1 MGVMTAKE
9 LVDHIS
15 KYYTDDAELLIYWW
29 DRSTVVDNHDDLCL
43 DEDRVTEIWRE
54 AASDADVRI
63 EHELDQISE
72 RISEATWRQITEAEK
87 EHENCIEIMTPAG
100 STIHRQMEELPAEE
114 VVLRGR
120 LVADTL
126 ES

>member
-1 MGVMTAKE
+1 MGVMTAKQ
-9 LVDHIS
+9 LVEHIS

-29 DRSTVVDNHDDLCL
+29 DRSTVTDTFDDLCI
-43 DEDRVTEIWRE
+43 DEDRVTEVWTVAAEVADNGMAYDIDRIDDRIAE
-54 AASDADVRI
+54 A
-63 EHELDQISE
+63 ISNE
-72 RISEATWRQITEAEK
+72 ITPEEK

-120 LVADTL
+120 LVTD
-126 ES
+126 SFDS

>member
-1 MGVMTAKE
+1 MGVMTAKQ

-15 KYYTDDAELLIYWW
+15 KYYADDAQLLIYWW
-29 DRSTVVDNHDDLCL
+29 DRSTVTDKFDDLCL
-43 DEDRVTEIWRE
+43 DEDRVTEVWTVAAE
-54 AASDADVRI
+54 AADNRVEYGIDCI
-63 EHELDQISE
+63 DEQIAE
-72 RISEATWRQITEAEK
+72 AISNEITPEEK
-87 EHENCIEIMTPAG
+87 EHENCIEILTPAG